1 MAIRKRSPVWR
12 GIMPRAKR
20 SIEELANKSDS
31 DDDDYSDHPV
41 RSSRRSA
48 SRTKSKKKSKPAK
61 KRARRGS
68 DDDIISDDEIF
79 DEAEDLSF
87 AESEEEDDDINAQRN
102 ARGLVARRAAT
113 NRPLYN
119 EPESSSIEDDDTDD
133 DERPQPSPQKRKSTV
148 VTLKVGDALKQ
159 NFQGP
164 RRVTRRTRDPS
175 EDFHA
180 LTTSGR
186 HMETVERGTTRSP
199 ELERRRGSR
208 GSKRAPVLDE
218 EEEELQPKQEEE
230 EMVDETTMEVKGSQL
245 EIMESD
251 VQISFEDGMPPAAGE
266 GQETTT
272 ADDEGFVPESENG
285 DAKEG
290 GGDDE
295 DDDEDE
301 GPTTRRRNRPNRSQQ
316 EDDEAEQPEEDEAAH
331 PRRSSRKKPKSSQ
344 RKRQDDEESDFE
356 PEEEES
362 NDDDEISQSGKSQ
375 ASPRKGSQA
384 HDEDEDS
391 AAGRRPGLRKRASR
405 SRGQSEAGADIAEE
419 LAEELEDLRGGRP
432 RRRVQPEIVYEKP
445 RRSRKDVDYRIIRP
459 DLILPIEEAENEVN
473 ESPSRRGRGG
483 GGNSW
488 QRTLFPTYGPFGGG
502 GPSAILGPPGAPAAT
517 GGVDSDSSDDEV
529 MQHPKGGAGGSI
541 SGPAQ
546 LGAGLLGTQTHS
558 ADAAQG
564 HAGTPANLG
573 KIKDKQTLADA
584 DPLGVDMSV
593 NFDSVGGLQGHI
605 DQLKEM
611 VSLPLLYP
619 EIFQRFH
626 IVPPRGVL
634 FHGPPGTGKT
644 LLARALANSVSSN
657 GRKVTFYMR
666 KGADAL
672 SKWVGEAERQLR
684 LLFEEARKTQPS
696 IIFFDEIDGLAPV
709 RSSKQEQ
716 IHASI
721 VSTLLALMDG
731 MDGRGQV
738 IVIGATNRPDSIDPA
753 LRRPGRFD
761 REFYFPLPNKDGRRA
776 ILDIHTKGWDPPLPG
791 PIKDELAEI
800 TKGYGGAD
808 LRALCTEAALNAV
821 QRRYPQIYK
830 SNQKLLI
837 DPKTIEVTPKDFML
851 AIKKMVPS
859 SERSTSSGASA
870 LPTSVEPL
878 LRTPLTEIKSL
889 LSLILP
895 QRKRLTALEEAQFEE
910 PEGSGSFQRE
920 QMQQEFDRS
929 RVFRPR
935 MLLRGPL
942 GMGQQYLAGA
952 LLHHFEG
959 LHVQAFDLP
968 TLLSDST
975 RSPEAAVIQLFAE
988 VKRHKPS
995 VIYIPNI
1002 QAWTETVGPAV
1013 MSTFLGLLR
1022 SVPPTDPVLLLG
1034 VQESAGEDMDNGVLR
1049 NLFGY
1054 SKKNF
1059 YDLRAPDSEARYE
1072 YFTKVI
1078 DYVKTSP
1085 AHLPDPENRKKRE
1098 LETLE
1103 VAPPPPPKPATPLSK
1118 EQLKAQK
1125 KKDHQTLNL
1134 LKIRIQPIMDQIKKY
1149 KRFRTGV
1156 IDESQIRY
1164 LWEEEDPN
1172 IVTSDLPIEQRTTFR
1187 PFEKA
1192 FDKNG
1197 VPGLREAVSG
1207 KFFYNLEIVTIE
1219 KRLSNG
1225 YYKRPKDFLADIKR
1239 LAKDAR
1245 QLGEQERLLR
1255 ANELLSNVEV
1265 DIATIEQTEPALVTE
1280 CEGVYL
1286 RELEREKIAIE
1297 KARKAAEEEEAGL
1310 IGRAAANRV
1319 PHGNTESG
1327 PSSGPVVLGET
1338 FPDLGPKETG
1348 RPVTP
1353 TRRSTVSFITNGYH
1367 TGGGSDLN
1375 DLSTHALTSNGSHED
1390 RPDGDGD
1397 TYMTNSDHSAEKETQ
1412 TSSFGPS
1419 AQPKPPYS
1427 HTAPSQQVRRE
1438 SGISSFSQKGPMTPM
1453 APGSQPHEYAN
1464 EASTT
1469 QTTSDKKSSEQS
1481 SVPNPYT
1488 QSPVATQGMR
1498 HDFPDLTQ
1506 YPDRVSQEEHL
1517 PDTQQGDSSQPSP
1530 RPAADLAPLEN
1541 GPAHS
1546 QPRAQPP
1553 VPLFDHPTKPAAHVP
1568 AGMQSLLNNEDL
1580 SPKITLDLEY
1590 VQKLHEQLTQR
1601 TSGCSVEQLEQIN
1614 TNLMDYLWQTRGE
1627 WNRSKVAAGIQD
1639 TFNEVLEDMQ
1649 AMQEIGP
1656 ISQKTKEQLYPL

>member
-1 MAIRKRSPVWR
+1 MARIKRSL
-12 GIMPRAKR
+12 
-20 SIEELANKSDS
+20 EEIANKSDS

-41 RSSRRSA
+41 RSSRRAA
-48 SRTKSKKKSKPAK
+48 SKSKSKKGSRPTK
-61 KRARRGS
+61 KRARRDS
-68 DDDIISDDEIF
+68 DDDIVSDED
-79 DEAEDLSF
+79 DLSELDQTSF
-87 AESEEEDDDINAQRN
+87 EDSEDSEEEDENAPRT
-102 ARGLVARRAAT
+102 ARGTVARRAAA
-113 NRPLYN
+113 NRPVYD
-119 EPESSSIEDDDTDD
+119 EGESESVDDEEDDLV
-133 DERPQPSPQKRKSTV
+133 PSPKKV
-148 VTLKVGDALKQ
+148 VTLKIGTGLKGQ
-159 NFQGP
+159 ADNYT
-164 RRVTRRTRDPS
+164 RRTTRRTRDPS
-175 EDFHA
+175 EDIYA
-180 LTTSGR
+180 LTNSGR
-186 HMETVERGTTRSP
+186 HAQTVERGTRSP
-199 ELERRRGSR
+199 EAERGLRPSR
-208 GSKRAPVLDE
+208 GSKGVAEIE
-218 EEEELQPKQEEE
+218 EIAEADAEMEDPEVIEETLTDIKA
-230 EMVDETTMEVKGSQL
+230 SQL
-245 EIMESD
+245 EISD
-251 VQISFEDGMPPAAGE
+251 SAPNSFHDDGGQGAAAEDS
-266 GQETTT
+266 
-272 ADDEGFVPESENG
+272 GFVPESENG
-285 DAKEG
+285 EAKE
-290 GGDDE
+290 E
-295 DDDEDE
+295 DDDDDDE
-301 GPTTRRRNRPNRSQQ
+301 GPTTRRRTRPNRSQETQ
-316 EDDEAEQPEEDEAAH
+316 EDATQPDEEGDTGL
-331 PRRSSRKKPKSSQ
+331 RRSSRKKPKSSQ
-344 RKRQDDEESDFE
+344 RKDDEESDFE

-362 NDDDEISQSGKSQ
+362 HDEDEMSQSGKSQ
-375 ASPRKGSQA
+375 GSPRKASQA
-384 HDEDEDS
+384 RDDDYES
-391 AAGRRPGLRKRASR
+391 STGRRPGLRKRASR
-405 SRGQSEAGADIAEE
+405 SRGESEAADIAEE
-419 LAEELEDLRGGRP
+419 LAEELHDLRGSRP
-432 RRRVQPEIVYEKP
+432 RRRVQQEIVYEKP

-459 DLILPIEEAENEVN
+459 DLVLPIEEAENEVN
-473 ESPSRRGRGG
+473 ESPSRRGGRGG
-483 GGNSW
+483 GGSTW

-502 GPSAILGPPGAPAAT
+502 GPSAILGPPGAHAAT
-517 GGVDSDSSDDEV
+517 GGVDSDSSDDEG
-529 MQHPKGGAGGSI
+529 MQHPKGSI
-541 SGPAQ
+541 SGPAGGP
-546 LGAGLLGTQTHS
+546 LALPGFAAQTHG
-558 ADAAQG
+558 ADTAQG
-564 HAGTPANLG
+564 HSGTPANLG
-573 KIKDKQTLADA
+573 RVKDKQALADA
-584 DPLGVDMSV
+584 DPLGVDMKV
-593 NFDSVGGLQGHI
+593 NFDNVGGLQGHI

-644 LLARALANSVSSN
+644 LLARALANSVSSE

-761 REFYFPLPNKDGRRA
+761 REFYFPLPNTEGRRA
-776 ILDIHTKGWDPPLPG
+776 ILDIHTKGWDPPLQPA
-791 PIKDELAEI
+791 IKDELAEI

-830 SNQKLLI
+830 SDKKLLI

-851 AIKKMVPS
+851 ATKKMVPS
-859 SERSTSSGASA
+859 SERSSTSGASQ
-870 LPTSVEPL
+870 LPKPVEPL
-878 LRTPLTEIKSL
+878 LRQPLAELKSI
-889 LSLILP
+889 LSEVLP
-895 QRKRLTALEEAQFEE
+895 SRKRLTALEEAQFEE
-910 PEGSGSFQRE
+910 PEESARGFQRE
-920 QMQQEFDRS
+920 QMQQEFERS

-935 MLLRGPL
+935 LLLRGTL

-959 LHVQAFDLP
+959 LHVQSFDLP

-995 VIYIPNI
+995 VIYIPGLHN
-1002 QAWTETVGPAV
+1002 WSDTVGPAV
-1013 MSTFLGLLR
+1013 ISTFLGLLR
-1022 SVPPTDPVLLLG
+1022 SIPPTDPVLLLG
-1034 VQESAGEDMDNGVLR
+1034 IMEASPEDVDIGLVK

-1054 SKKNF
+1054 SRRNTF
-1059 YDLRAPDSEARYE
+1059 ELTAPGNEARHE
-1072 YFTKVI
+1072 YFAKVVDLI
-1078 DYVKTSP
+1078 KSSP
-1085 AHLPDPENRKKRE
+1085 SSLPDPDNRKKRQ
-1098 LETLE
+1098 LEELE
-1103 VAPPPPPKPATPLSK
+1103 VAPPPPPQEKTFSK

-1192 FDKNG
+1192 HDKHG
-1197 VPGLREAVSG
+1197 VLGLREAVSG

-1245 QLGEQERLLR
+1245 QLNDQERLLR

-1265 DIATIEQTEPALVTE
+1265 DIATIEQAEPALVAE
-1280 CEGVYL
+1280 CENVYF
-1286 RELEREKIAIE
+1286 RELEREKAAIE
-1297 KARKAAEEEEAGL
+1297 KAKQAQEKEQAVLA
-1310 IGRAAANRV
+1310 RAANV
-1319 PHGNTESG
+1319 PHGNTESD
-1327 PSSGPVVLGET
+1327 PSSGPVVLGAS
-1338 FPDLGPKETG
+1338 FPDLAPHIPG

-1353 TRRSTVSFITNGYH
+1353 TRRSTVSFKTNGYH
-1367 TGGGSDLN
+1367 QGDGSDLN
-1375 DLSTHALTSNGSHED
+1375 DSHQTNGSHEYN
-1390 RPDGDGD
+1390 PDGDGD
-1397 TYMTNSDHSAEKETQ
+1397 VYMTNSDHSAGRDTQ

-1419 AQPKPPYS
+1419 AQPKPAYS
-1427 HTAPSQQVRRE
+1427 MTAPSQQVRRE
-1438 SGISSFSQKGPMTPM
+1438 SGLSSFSQKGPMTPM
-1453 APGSQPHEYAN
+1453 APGSQPGDYTN

-1469 QTTSDKKSSEQS
+1469 QTTSDKKSSNQS
-1481 SVPNPYT
+1481 SHPHHYN
-1488 QSPVATQGMR
+1488 QSPMAVHGGRQ
-1498 HDFPDLTQ
+1498 DYPDLTL

-1530 RPAADLAPLEN
+1530 PQQRE
-1541 GPAHS
+1541 S
-1546 QPRAQPP
+1546 QPARIEVTGASQSQPKLQPP
-1553 VPLFDHPTKPAAHVP
+1553 VPLFDAASRQPTAV
-1568 AGMQSLLNNEDL
+1568 QSLLNSEDE
-1580 SPKITLDLEY
+1580 SPKMIIDHEY
-1590 VQKLHEQLTQR
+1590 VQSLHKEMTQR

-1614 TNLMDYLWQTRGE
+1614 TALMDYLWHTRSD
-1627 WNRSKVAAGIQD
+1627 WNRSKVAAGIQT

-1649 AMQEIGP
+1649 AVQEIGP
-1656 ISQKTKEQLYPL
+1656 ISQKTKEQLGSFY

>member
-1 MAIRKRSPVWR
+1 
-12 GIMPRAKR
+12 MPRPKR
-20 SIEELANKSDS
+20 TIEELANKSDS
-31 DDDDYSDHPV
+31 DDENYSDRPV
-41 RSSRRSA
+41 RSSRHSARSK
-48 SRTKSKKKSKPAK
+48 SRKKPKPTK
-61 KRARRGS
+61 KRTRRHS
-68 DDDIISDDEIF
+68 DDDITSD
-79 DEAEDLSF
+79 
-87 AESEEEDDDINAQRN
+87 DDDILDDADELDFDDEDEEDPNAPKN
-102 ARGLVARRAAT
+102 ARGLTARRAAT
-113 NRPLYN
+113 NRPVYN
-119 EPESSSIEDDDTDD
+119 EGDSSSVDDDFGEPDD
-133 DERPQPSPQKRKSTV
+133 SEPTRSPKKRKSTV
-148 VTLKVGDALKQ
+148 VTLKVNALKRQ
-159 NFQGP
+159 PLPESG
-164 RRVTRRTRDPS
+164 RRMTRRTRDPS
-175 EDFHA
+175 EDIVA
-180 LTTSGR
+180 LTNSGR
-186 HMETVERGTTRSP
+186 HMELVERGTHSP
-199 ELERRRGSR
+199 EMEARRSRRGSR
-208 GSKRAPVLDE
+208 ASKRLNFGPEKVEIDE
-218 EEEELQPKQEEE
+218 KPEVFEPIEE
-230 EMVDETTMEVKGSQL
+230 TSMEVKASQP
-245 EIMESD
+245 EIMESNHQGD
-251 VQISFEDGMPPAAGE
+251 FEEGVPSGQDSGE
-266 GQETTT
+266 GAAEG
-272 ADDEGFVPESENG
+272 DEVGVVPESENG
-285 DAKEG
+285 DVKHQEE
-290 GGDDE
+290 DDE
-295 DDDEDE
+295 DDE
-301 GPTTRRRNRPNRSQQ
+301 GPTTRRRRSKPSRSQPTEEAQ
-316 EDDEAEQPEEDEAAH
+316 PDEEEGAH
-331 PRRSSRKKPKSSQ
+331 PRRSGRKKPRSSQ
-344 RKRQDDEESDFE
+344 RKRQDDESDFE
-356 PEEEES
+356 PEEDES
-362 NDDDEISQSGKSQ
+362 NDDDDEELSQSGKSHG
-375 ASPRKGSQA
+375 SPRKASQA
-384 HDEDEDS
+384 RDDEEQDS
-391 AAGRRPGLRKRASR
+391 TAGRRPGLRKRASR
-405 SRGQSEAGADIAEE
+405 SRGQSEVRGDIAEE
-419 LAEELEDLRGGRP
+419 LAEELEDLRGDRP
-432 RRRVQPEIVYEKP
+432 RRRLQTDIVYEKP

-483 GGNSW
+483 GGSSW

-502 GPSAILGPPGAPAAT
+502 GPPAILAPPGAPAAT

-529 MQHPKGGAGGSI
+529 MQHPKGAATGGSV
-541 SGPAQ
+541 SGPP
-546 LGAGLLGTQTHS
+546 GAGLLPSAQTHG
-558 ADAAQG
+558 ADPLQG
-564 HAGTPANLG
+564 PSGTPANLG
-573 KIKDKQTLADA
+573 KIKDKQALADA
-584 DPLGVDMSV
+584 DPLGVDVNV

-644 LLARALANSVSSN
+644 LLARALANSVSSE

-761 REFYFPLPNKDGRRA
+761 REFYFPLPNTEGRRA
-776 ILDIHTKGWDPPLPG
+776 ILDIHTKGWDPPLPDH
-791 PIKDELAEI
+791 IKDELAEI

-830 SNQKLLI
+830 SDQKLLI
-837 DPKTIEVTPKDFML
+837 DPKKIDVTPKDFML
-851 AIKKMVPS
+851 AIKKIVPS
-859 SERSTSSGASA
+859 SERSASSGATP
-870 LPTSVEPL
+870 LPKVVEPL
-878 LRTPLTEIKSL
+878 LRRPLSDIKTI
-889 LSLILP
+889 LSEILP

-910 PEGSGSFQRE
+910 PEGPKGFRRE
-920 QMQQEFDRS
+920 QMQQEFDTS
-929 RVFRPR
+929 RVYRPR
-935 MLLRGPL
+935 MLVRGPF
-942 GMGQQYLAGA
+942 GMGQQHLAGA

-975 RSPEAAVIQLFAE
+975 RSPEAAVIQLFQE

-995 VIYIPNI
+995 VIYIPNL
-1002 QAWTETVGPAV
+1002 QSWLNTVGPTV
-1013 MSTFLGLLR
+1013 ISTLLGLLR
-1022 SVPPTDPVLLLG
+1022 SVPPSDPVLLFG
-1034 VQESAGEDMDNGVLR
+1034 VLESTGEEVDNGLLG
-1049 NLFGY
+1049 NMFGF

-1059 YDLRAPDSEARYE
+1059 YDLKAPDYDARYE
-1072 YFTKVI
+1072 FFGRVI

-1085 AHLPDPENRKKRE
+1085 SEFPDPEKRKRRE

-1103 VAPPPPPKPATPLSK
+1103 VAPPPPPKPAPPPTK

-1164 LWEEEDPN
+1164 LWEEDDPN

-1192 FDKNG
+1192 FDKHG
-1197 VPGLREAVSG
+1197 VPGLRETVSG
-1207 KFFYNLEIVTIE
+1207 KFFYNMEIVTIE

-1245 QLGEQERLLR
+1245 QLGDQERLLR

-1265 DIATIEQTEPALVTE
+1265 DIATIEQAEPALVAE
-1280 CEGVYL
+1280 CENVYL
-1286 RELEREKIAIE
+1286 RELEREKLAAE
-1297 KARKAAEEEEAGL
+1297 QAKKAAGEGGYSRLPATG
-1310 IGRAAANRV
+1310 NV
-1319 PHGNTESG
+1319 PHGNTDSG
-1327 PSSGPVVLGET
+1327 PSSGPVVLGES
-1338 FPDLGPKETG
+1338 FPDGQA
-1348 RPVTP
+1348 RPQTP
-1353 TRRSTVSFITNGYH
+1353 TRRSAVSFLTNGYH
-1367 TGGGSDLN
+1367 EGGGSDLN
-1375 DLSTHALTSNGSHED
+1375 DLSNHATISNGSPES
-1390 RPDGDGD
+1390 RGDGDGD
-1397 TYMTNSDHSAEKETQ
+1397 VYMTNSEDHSGERETQ
-1412 TSSFGPS
+1412 GSSFGPS
-1419 AQPKPPYS
+1419 AQPRPPYS

-1438 SGISSFSQKGPMTPM
+1438 SGFSSLSQKGPMTPM
-1453 APGSQPHEYAN
+1453 APGSQPNDYTN

-1481 SVPNPYT
+1481 SVPQNLT
-1488 QSPVATQGMR
+1488 QSPMAAHGLR

-1517 PDTQQGDSSQPSP
+1517 PDTQQPESSQPSP
-1530 RPAADLAPLEN
+1530 HPRESLPGHADFAAGESQ
-1541 GPAHS
+1541 S
-1546 QPRAQPP
+1546 QPKHQPP
-1553 VPLFDHPTKPAAHVP
+1553 VPLFEAPVKQSSHVP
-1568 AGMQSLLNNEDL
+1568 TALQSLLNNEDL
-1580 SPKITLDLEY
+1580 SPKVSLEHELIDN
-1590 VQKLHEQLTQR
+1590 LHNQLTQR

-1614 TNLMDYLWQTRGE
+1614 SNLMDYIWRMRGE
-1627 WNRSKVAAGIQD
+1627 WNRNKVAAGIRD
-1639 TFNEVLEDMQ
+1639 TFNVVLEDMQ

-1656 ISQKTKEQLYPL
+1656 ISQRTKEQLGADIFHA

>member
-1 MAIRKRSPVWR
+1 NHART
-12 GIMPRAKR
+12 KR

-31 DDDDYSDHPV
+31 DDGDYSDHPV

-48 SRTKSKKKSKPAK
+48 SKPKSRKKPKHIK
-61 KRARRGS
+61 KRARRDS
-68 DDDIISDDEIF
+68 DDDMASDD
-79 DEAEDLSF
+79 DELLSDADELSF
-87 AESEEEDDDINAQRN
+87 QGSDEEDDTNAQRN

-113 NRPLYN
+113 NRPIYN
-119 EPESSSIEDDDTDD
+119 EGESSSAGDEPGD
-133 DERPQPSPQKRKSTV
+133 DEDEEPLSPPKKRKSTV
-148 VTLKVGDALKQ
+148 VTLKLGDALKRQ
-159 NFQGP
+159 PLSDHLQGT
-164 RRVTRRTRDPS
+164 RRTTRRTRDPS
-175 EDFHA
+175 EDIYA
-180 LTTSGR
+180 LTNSGR
-186 HMETVERGTTRSP
+186 HVQTVERGTHSP
-199 ELERRRGSR
+199 EVEARRARRGSR
-208 GSKRAPVLDE
+208 ASKRAPGAEEDE
-218 EEEELQPKQEEE
+218 AAPKLEELEVIEETLTE
-230 EMVDETTMEVKGSQL
+230 IKASQL
-245 EIMESD
+245 EILESD
-251 VQISFEDGMPPAAGE
+251 AQGDFEEGVPAAAG
-266 GQETTT
+266 G
-272 ADDEGFVPESENG
+272 ADDPGFIPESENG
-285 DAKEG
+285 DAKAG
-290 GGDDE
+290 DDDDE
-295 DDDEDE
+295 DDDDDDDDDD
-301 GPTTRRRNRPNRSQQ
+301 GPIARRRSRPNRNPDA
-316 EDDEAEQPEEDEAAH
+316 EEEAEQPEEERDSH
-331 PRRSSRKKPKSSQ
+331 LRRSSRKKPKSSQ
-344 RKRQDDEESDFE
+344 RKSQDDGESDFE
-356 PEEEES
+356 PEEEDS
-362 NDDDEISQSGKSQ
+362 NDDDDDGLSQSRGSQ
-375 ASPRKGSQA
+375 ASPRKASQP
-384 HDEDEDS
+384 HDEDDES
-391 AAGRRPGLRKRASR
+391 SAGRRPGLRKRASR
-405 SRGQSEAGADIAEE
+405 SRGQSELGADIAEE

-432 RRRVQPEIVYEKP
+432 RRRVHQEIVYEKP

-483 GGNSW
+483 GGGSW

-502 GPSAILGPPGAPAAT
+502 GPSAILGGPGAPAAT

-529 MQHPKGGAGGSI
+529 MQHPKG
-541 SGPAQ
+541 SGPGGPA
-546 LGAGLLGTQTHS
+546 LGPPALVATQTH
-558 ADAAQG
+558 ADPAQG
-564 HAGTPANLG
+564 PAGTPANLG
-573 KIKDKQTLADA
+573 KIKDKQALADA
-584 DPLGVDMSV
+584 DPLGVDMGV

-644 LLARALANSVSSN
+644 LLARALANSVSSE

-761 REFYFPLPNKDGRRA
+761 REFYFPLPNTEGRRA
-776 ILDIHTKGWDPPLPG
+776 ILDIHTKGWDPPLPD

-830 SNQKLLI
+830 SEQKLLI
-837 DPKTIEVTPKDFML
+837 DPQTIEVTPKDFML

-859 SERSTSSGASA
+859 SERSTSSGASP
-870 LPTSVEPL
+870 LPKPIEPL
-878 LRTPLTEIKSL
+878 LRQPLADLRSI
-889 LSLILP
+889 LSEVLP

-910 PEGSGSFQRE
+910 PEGSGGFQRE
-920 QMQQEFDRS
+920 QMQQEFERS

-935 MLLRGPL
+935 LLLRGSM

-959 LHVQAFDLP
+959 LHVQSFDLP

-995 VIYIPNI
+995 VIYIPALQN
-1002 QAWTETVGPAV
+1002 WSDTVGPAV
-1013 MSTFLGLLR
+1013 ISTFLGLLR

-1034 VQESAGEDMDNGVLR
+1034 IQESGIEYLDSGLVR

-1054 SKKNF
+1054 SKKNIF
-1059 YDLRAPDSEARYE
+1059 DLRAPGSESRHE
-1072 YFTKVI
+1072 YFSKVI
-1078 DYVKTSP
+1078 EYIKTSP
-1085 AHLPDPENRKKRE
+1085 AHFPDPENRKKRQLEE
-1098 LETLE
+1098 LEI
-1103 VAPPPPPKPATPLSK
+1103 APPPPPKEATPLTK

-1125 KKDHQTLNL
+1125 KKDYQTLNL

-1164 LWEEEDPN
+1164 LWEEENPN
-1172 IVTSDLPIEQRTTFR
+1172 IVTSDLPIEQRTSFR

-1192 FDKNG
+1192 FDKQG
-1197 VPGLREAVSG
+1197 VMGLRETVSG

-1239 LAKDAR
+1239 LARDAR
-1245 QLGEQERLLR
+1245 QLGDQERLLR

-1265 DIATIEQTEPALVTE
+1265 DIATIEQAEPALVTE
-1280 CEGVYL
+1280 CENVYV
-1286 RELEREKIAIE
+1286 RELEREKIALE
-1297 KARKAAEEEEAGL
+1297 KARKAEEEEEGFM
-1310 IGRAAANRV
+1310 GRPAAANRV
-1319 PHGNTESG
+1319 PHGNTESN
-1327 PSSGPVVLGET
+1327 PSTGPVVLGAS
-1338 FPDLGPKETG
+1338 FPNSGPEG
-1348 RPVTP
+1348 LDRPVTP
-1353 TRRSTVSFITNGYH
+1353 TRPSTTGSFMANGYH
-1367 TGGGSDLN
+1367 RGGGSDLN
-1375 DLSTHALTSNGSHED
+1375 ELNASNGSHESH
-1390 RPDGDGD
+1390 PDGDGD
-1397 TYMTNSDHSAEKETQ
+1397 VYMTNSDQSVGRDTQ
-1412 TSSFGPS
+1412 ASSFGPS
-1419 AQPKPPYS
+1419 AQPKPAYS
-1427 HTAPSQQVRRE
+1427 LTAPSQQVRRE
-1438 SGISSFSQKGPMTPM
+1438 SGLSSFSQKGPMTPL
-1453 APGSQPHEYAN
+1453 APGSQPGDYTN

-1469 QTTSDKKSSEQS
+1469 QTTSDKKSSDHS
-1481 SVPNPYT
+1481 SVPQPLT
-1488 QSPVATQGMR
+1488 QSPIMAHRMR
-1498 HDFPDLTQ
+1498 HDYPDLTQ
-1506 YPDRVSQEEHL
+1506 YPDRVSQEEEHL

-1530 RPAADLAPLEN
+1530 RARDSL
-1541 GPAHS
+1541 PAHVDGPHAS
-1546 QPRAQPP
+1546 QSQLRSQPP
-1553 VPLFDHPTKPAAHVP
+1553 VPLFDASSKQPTMGS
-1568 AGMQSLLNNEDL
+1568 AGLQSLLNNEDI
-1580 SPKITLDLEY
+1580 SPKLIIDLDY
-1590 VQKLHEQLTQR
+1590 VQNLHDQMTQR
-1601 TSGCSVEQLEQIN
+1601 TSGCSVEQLEQI
-1614 TNLMDYLWQTRGE
+1614 TTMLMDYLWQMRSE
-1627 WNRSKVAAGIQD
+1627 WNRSKVAAGIRD
-1639 TFNEVLEDMQ
+1639 AFNEVLEDMQ
-1649 AMQEIGP
+1649 AVQEIGP
-1656 ISQKTKEQLYPL
+1656 ISQRTKEQLVPLY

>member
-1 MAIRKRSPVWR
+1 
-12 GIMPRAKR
+12 MPRAKR
-20 SIEELANKSDS
+20 SIEEMANKSDS

-41 RSSRRSA
+41 RSARRSA
-48 SRTKSKKKSKPAK
+48 SRTKSKKKSKPVK
-61 KRARRGS
+61 KKARRDS
-68 DDDIISDDEIF
+68 DDDMLSDEEIF
-79 DEAEDLSF
+79 DEADELSF
-87 AESEEEDDDINAQRN
+87 EESEEEEDDINAQRN

-113 NRPLYN
+113 NRPIYN
-119 EPESSSIEDDDTDD
+119 EGESSSIEDDTN
-133 DERPQPSPQKRKSTV
+133 DENMARTPPPKRKSTV
-148 VTLKVGDALKQ
+148 VTLKVGNALKRQ
-159 NFQGP
+159 APLENFPGP

-186 HMETVERGTTRSP
+186 HIETVERRATYSP
-199 ELERRRGSR
+199 EMDRRRGSR
-208 GSKRAPVLDE
+208 GSKRAPVLE
-218 EEEELQPKQEEE
+218 EEEEEEMQPKQEDD
-230 EMVDETTMEVKGSQL
+230 EMIDETTMEVKGSQL

-251 VQISFEDGMPPAAGE
+251 VQISFEEAPSAAGGGHE
-266 GQETTT
+266 TT

-290 GGDDE
+290 GDDDE
-295 DDDEDE
+295 DEDE
-301 GPTTRRRNRPNRSQQ
+301 GPTTRRRSRPNRSQQ
-316 EDDEAEQPEEDEAAH
+316 ADDEVEQPEDDESAH

-344 RKRQDDEESDFE
+344 RKREDEESDFE

-362 NDDDEISQSGKSQ
+362 NDDDEVSQSGKLHP
-375 ASPRKGSQA
+375 SPRKGSQV
-384 HDEDEDS
+384 HDDDEDS
-391 AAGRRPGLRKRASR
+391 TAGRRPGLRKRASR

-432 RRRVQPEIVYEKP
+432 RRRVQPDIIYEKP

-483 GGNSW
+483 GGGSW

-502 GPSAILGPPGAPAAT
+502 GPSAILGPPGVPAAT
-517 GGVDSDSSDDEV
+517 GGVDSDSSDDEG
-529 MQHPKGGAGGSI
+529 MQHPKGSV
-541 SGPAQ
+541 SGPTSGHGQ
-546 LGAGLLGTQTHS
+546 PGLGLLGTQTHS

-564 HAGTPANLG
+564 HSGTPANLG

-584 DPLGVDMSV
+584 DPLGVDVSV

-684 LLFEEARKTQPS
+684 LLFDEARKTQPS

-761 REFYFPLPNKDGRRA
+761 REFYFPLPNTEGRRA
-776 ILDIHTKGWDPPLPG
+776 ILDIHTKGWDPPLPS

-830 SNQKLLI
+830 SNEKLVI
-837 DPKTIEVTPKDFML
+837 DPKTIEVNPKDFML

-859 SERSTSSGASA
+859 SERSTSSGASP
-870 LPTSVEPL
+870 LPNAVEPL
-878 LRTPLTEIKSL
+878 LRAPLAEIKDL

-935 MLLRGPL
+935 LLLRGPL

-1002 QAWTETVGPAV
+1002 QAWSDTVGHAV

-1034 VQESAGEDMDNGVLR
+1034 VQESIGEDVDVGVQR
-1049 NLFGY
+1049 NLFGF

-1059 YDLRAPDSEARYE
+1059 YDLKAPANEARYE
-1072 YFTKVI
+1072 YFAKVI

-1085 AHLPDPENRKKRE
+1085 AHFPDPEKRKKRE

-1103 VAPPPPPKPATPLSK
+1103 IAPAPAPKPATPLSK

-1172 IVTSDLPIEQRTTFR
+1172 IVTSDLPIEHRTTFR

-1192 FDKNG
+1192 YDKNG
-1197 VPGLREAVSG
+1197 TPGLRETVSG
-1207 KFFYNLEIVTIE
+1207 KFFYNMEIVTIE

-1225 YYKRPKDFLADIKR
+1225 YYKRPKDFLGDIKR

-1265 DIATIEQTEPALVTE
+1265 DIATIEQTEPALVAE
-1280 CEGVYL
+1280 CEGVYV

-1297 KARKAAEEEEAGL
+1297 KARKAAEEEAEGFL
-1310 IGRAAANRV
+1310 GRAATNRV

-1338 FPDLGPKETG
+1338 FPDSAPKETD

-1353 TRRSTVSFITNGYH
+1353 TRTVSFTNGYH
-1367 TGGGSDLN
+1367 PGGGSDLN
-1375 DLSTHALTSNGSHED
+1375 DLSTHALTSNGSF
-1390 RPDGDGD
+1390 RADGEGD
-1397 TYMTNSDHSAEKETQ
+1397 TYMTNSDQSVDKDTL

-1419 AQPKPPYS
+1419 AQPKPTYS
-1427 HTAPSQQVRRE
+1427 LTAPSQQVRRE
-1438 SGISSFSQKGPMTPM
+1438 SGISSFSQKGPVTPM
-1453 APGSQPHEYAN
+1453 APGSQPHDYTN

-1481 SVPNPYT
+1481 SAPNPFT
-1488 QSPVATQGMR
+1488 QSPVAAHGMR

-1530 RPAADLAPLEN
+1530 RPMGELAHLDN
-1541 GPAHS
+1541 GTAQRP
-1546 QPRAQPP
+1546 QPP
-1553 VPLFDHPTKPAAHVP
+1553 VPLFENATKASSHVP
-1568 AGMQSLLNNEDL
+1568 ANLQSLLNNEDL
-1580 SPKITLDLEY
+1580 SPKLTLDHEY
-1590 VQKLHEQLTQR
+1590 VESLHEQLTQR
-1601 TSGCSVEQLEQIN
+1601 TSGCSVEQLEQIQ
-1614 TNLMDYLWQTRGE
+1614 TNLMDYLWRTRGE

-1656 ISQKTKEQLYPL
+1656 ISQKTKEQLGASLYPL

>member
-1 MAIRKRSPVWR
+1 
-12 GIMPRAKR
+12 MPRIKR
-20 SIEELANKSDS
+20 TIEELAMKSDS
-31 DDDDYSDHPV
+31 DDDDYSDHPA

-48 SRTKSKKKSKPAK
+48 SRSKSKKKSRPAK

-68 DDDIISDDEIF
+68 NSDILSDDLSGA
-79 DEAEDLSF
+79 DELSF
-87 AESEEEDDDINAQRN
+87 EESEEDLTAPRN
-102 ARGLVARRAAT
+102 ARGLVARRATA

-119 EPESSSIEDDDTDD
+119 EDDDDDDASNSSEDEEDDRQT
-133 DERPQPSPQKRKSTV
+133 SPQKKRKSTV
-148 VTLKVGDALKQ
+148 VTLKVGEALKLHPPTE
-159 NFQGP
+159 N
-164 RRVTRRTRDPS
+164 RRTTRRTRGAS
-175 EDFHA
+175 EDMYA
-180 LTTSGR
+180 LTNSGH
-186 HMETVERGTTRSP
+186 HMETIERGTVTP
-199 ELERRRGSR
+199 EAEAIRPTRRGSR
-208 GSKRAPVLDE
+208 ASKQIPTVAE
-218 EEEELQPKQEEE
+218 EEEKATFQEEYVE
-230 EMVDETTMEVKGSQL
+230 ETTAEIKGSQI
-245 EIMESD
+245 EIMESEYHG
-251 VQISFEDGMPPAAGE
+251 SFEEGGPSAGNGELGPADGNI
-266 GQETTT
+266 
-272 ADDEGFVPESENG
+272 GFVPESEND
-285 DAKEG
+285 DAKDE
-290 GGDDE
+290 DE
-295 DDDEDE
+295 DDEE
-301 GPTTRRRNRPNRSQQ
+301 GPITRRRSRPTRGLQ
-316 EDDEAEQPEEDEAAH
+316 DEEPEPMGEDEADADK
-331 PRRSSRKKPKSSQ
+331 PRRSSRKKPKLSQ
-344 RKRQDDEESDFE
+344 RKNDEGSDFE

-362 NDDDEISQSGKSQ
+362 NDDEISQSEHGSPQKSQ
-375 ASPRKGSQA
+375 APE
-384 HDEDEDS
+384 EDEDS
-391 AAGRRPGLRKRASR
+391 TAGRRPGLRKRVSR
-405 SRGQSEAGADIAEE
+405 SRGQSEAAADIAEE
-419 LAEELEDLRGGRP
+419 LAEELHDLRGSRS
-432 RRRVQPEIVYEKP
+432 RRRLQNDIVYEKP

-459 DLILPIEEAENEVN
+459 DLLLPMEEAENEVN

-483 GGNSW
+483 GGGKW
-488 QRTLFPTYGPFGGG
+488 ERTLFPTHGPFGGG
-502 GPSAILGPPGAPAAT
+502 GPSAILSHPGAPGAT
-517 GGVDSDSSDDEV
+517 GGVDSDSSDDEG
-529 MQHPKGGAGGSI
+529 MQQPKGPAVGSAFGPSGA
-541 SGPAQ
+541 
-546 LGAGLLGTQTHS
+546 LMNTQTHA
-558 ADAAQG
+558 ADTAHG
-564 HAGTPANLG
+564 LSGTPANFG
-573 KIKDKQTLADA
+573 KVKDKQTLADA
-584 DPLGVDMSV
+584 DPLGVDTTVDFS
-593 NFDSVGGLQGHI
+593 SVGGLQNHI

-644 LLARALANSVSSN
+644 LLARALANSVSSE

-684 LLFEEARKTQPS
+684 LLFDEARKTQPS

-761 REFYFPLPNKDGRRA
+761 REFYFPLPNTEGRRA
-776 ILDIHTKGWDPPLPG
+776 ILDIHTKGWDPPLPM

-830 SNQKLLI
+830 SDKKLLI
-837 DPKTIEVTPKDFML
+837 DPKTIEVFPKDFML

-859 SERSTSSGASA
+859 SERSTSSGPSP
-870 LPTSVEPL
+870 LPKEVEPL
-878 LRTPLTEIKSL
+878 LRHPFAELQGL
-889 LSLILP
+889 LAEILP
-895 QRKRLTALEEAQFEE
+895 QRKRLTALEEAQFEDPAE
-910 PEGSGSFQRE
+910 SASFRRE

-988 VKRHKPS
+988 VKRHRPS
-995 VIYIPNI
+995 VIYIPNL
-1002 QAWTETVGPAV
+1002 QTWTDTIGQTVI
-1013 MSTFLGLLR
+1013 STFVGLLR
-1022 SVPPTDPVLLLG
+1022 SIPPTDPVLLLG
-1034 VQESAGEDMDNGVLR
+1034 VQESTGEETDVALTR
-1049 NLFGY
+1049 NLFGF

-1059 YDLRAPDSEARYE
+1059 YELSAPDNRARRE
-1072 YFTKVI
+1072 YFTKTVEYI
-1078 DYVKTSP
+1078 TTSP
-1085 AHLPDPENRKKRE
+1085 THFPDPENRKKRE

-1103 VAPPPPPKPATPLSK
+1103 VAPAPPPPTESSLSK

-1164 LWEEEDPN
+1164 LWEENDPN

-1192 FDKNG
+1192 YDKYD
-1197 VPGLREAVSG
+1197 VLGLRETVSG
-1207 KFFYNLEIVTIE
+1207 KFFYNMEIVTIE

-1239 LAKDAR
+1239 LTKDAR
-1245 QLGEQERLLR
+1245 QLGDQERLLR

-1265 DIATIEQTEPALVTE
+1265 DISTIEQAEPQLVAE
-1280 CEGVYL
+1280 CESVYL
-1286 RELEREKIAIE
+1286 RELQREKAALE
-1297 KARKAAEEEEAGL
+1297 KARRAEQA
-1310 IGRAAANRV
+1310 ISTSAHNV

-1338 FPDLGPKETG
+1338 FPVLKGPE

-1353 TRRSTVSFITNGYH
+1353 TRRSTVSFLTNGYH
-1367 TGGGSDLN
+1367 HGGGSDLN
-1375 DLSTHALTSNGSHED
+1375 DSGNRPTSNGSHES
-1390 RPDGDGD
+1390 RPDLDGD
-1397 TYMTNSDHSAEKETQ
+1397 TYMTISEDHEGETQ
-1412 TSSFGPS
+1412 GSSFGPS
-1419 AQPKPPYS
+1419 AQPKPAYS

-1438 SGISSFSQKGPMTPM
+1438 SGLSSLSQKGPMTPM
-1453 APGSQPHEYAN
+1453 APGSQPHDYTN

-1469 QTTSDKKSSEQS
+1469 QTTSDKKSSNQS
-1481 SVPNPYT
+1481 SVPQNLT
-1488 QSPVATQGMR
+1488 LSPVAGPGMR

-1506 YPDRVSQEEHL
+1506 YPDRIPQEEHL
-1517 PDTQQGDSSQPSP
+1517 PDTQQCDSSQPSP
-1530 RPAADLAPLEN
+1530 PRQRDSFTGNTDSNPDSNAPH
-1541 GPAHS
+1541 AS
-1546 QPRAQPP
+1546 QSQTKPQPP
-1553 VPLFDHPTKPAAHVP
+1553 VPLFDESAKQSSHISANL
-1568 AGMQSLLNNEDL
+1568 QSLLNNEDL
-1580 SPKITLDLEY
+1580 SPKLILDEDY
-1590 VQKLHEQLTQR
+1590 VQSLHDQITQR

-1614 TNLMDYLWQTRGE
+1614 TNLMDYLWRTRGE
-1627 WNRSKVAAGIQD
+1627 WNRSKVAAGIQE

-1649 AMQEIGP
+1649 AMQDIGP
-1656 ISQKTKEQLYPL
+1656 ISQKTKEQLGGSIYA